1 MISNILN
8 NWIKYLKKKFIKSI
22 YTKIA
27 DLIVR
32 TALKQSK
39 MEKMLLFLND
49 HERCWISVWN
59 EDWFHLV
66 QQSEIVSI
74 FEILKILVI
83 HAVFLLWVPS
93 HSFKTVKTRVYTMS
107 EYLTTLEFLYANDVQ
122 TIVNHDSGWD
132 RRDHPV
138 VMG

>member
-49 HERCWISVWN
+49 HERC
-59 EDWFHLV
+59 
-66 QQSEIVSI
+66 
-74 FEILKILVI
+74 
-83 HAVFLLWVPS
+83 
-93 HSFKTVKTRVYTMS
+93 
-107 EYLTTLEFLYANDVQ
+107 
-122 TIVNHDSGWD
+122 
-132 RRDHPV
+132 
-138 VMG
+138 

>member
-8 NWIKYLKKKFIKSI
+8 NWIKYLKKNIKSI

-49 HERCWISVWN
+49 HERC
-59 EDWFHLV
+59 
-66 QQSEIVSI
+66 
-74 FEILKILVI
+74 
-83 HAVFLLWVPS
+83 
-93 HSFKTVKTRVYTMS
+93 
-107 EYLTTLEFLYANDVQ
+107 
-122 TIVNHDSGWD
+122 
-132 RRDHPV
+132 
-138 VMG
+138 